1 MTYNWS
7 MKIPHTIVETIS
19 YLHAIDKLWT
29 TDDKEA
35 FKLYIALNPEDGSII
50 SDTGGLRK
58 IRWNSSGRGKRGGAR
73 VIYYYY
79 NETAP
84 LYLLYAY
91 PKGTQDNLT
100 STEKKIFKE
109 LASELKK
116 QIKERSDH
124 HA

>member
-1 MTYNWS
+1 
-7 MKIPHTIVETIS
+7 MKIPHTIVESTS
-19 YLHAIDKLWT
+19 YLNAIDKLWT
-29 TDDKEA
+29 VDDKEA

-58 IRWNSSGRGKRGGAR
+58 IRWSSSGRGKRGGAR

-91 PKGTQDNLT
+91 PKGTQENLT
-100 STEKKIFKE
+100 SNEKKIFKE
-109 LASELKK
+109 LATELKH
-116 QIKERSDH
+116 QIKERDDNNG
-124 HA
+124 